1 MFNDTDV
8 RFNGTETR
16 LPLTVKERKVTD
28 GQREREKQRSGCGLQ
43 TEVKVSP
50 RHTHYK

>member
-28 GQREREKQRSGCGLQ
+28 GQREREKQRRMWITDRGQS
-43 TEVKVSP
+43 ESE
-50 RHTHYK
+50 THPL